1 MSEFEKKRRAWLSS
15 QGYSE
20 SQINDII
27 ECDGKEDEGDI

>member
-1 MSEFEKKRRAWLSS
+1 MSELEKNRREWLSS

-27 ECDGKEDEGDI
+27 ECDGKEEDL